1 MGKTSIANTVC
12 YKLRGEGWK
21 TVKVELRE
29 QGTYRH
35 FLRTSVQSIIKDGR
49 GLISGEIKTSDNDGN
64 GTISD
69 QILIEEI
76 NLKDSLLEF
85 ITEKMQRKLIL
96 MFDNL
101 DDEIVEDACDKNI
114 SEEQSKILSFFE
126 CLLRMMSHSQTC
138 KTRLIVTSRSNFLL
152 TANRELRKAMLA
164 IEVNSLDMEEAR
176 KLTLKCLKQWF
187 LSDQQINVIVTACCA
202 CPLAIRVI
210 SDVIND
216 STHAT
221 DVITILQTKRD
232 VILSPSL
239 RINECLRQ
247 PFEKLKEQKCTLCQL
262 SLFGT
267 TKFDLNS
274 AAKIVFGKFEPNLN
288 KREVIMKQTELKF
301 TLLLF
306 KTRHLL
312 EIEMGEC
319 DCQET
324 SIDHDEISTRQKK
337 IYSVHPLVYKFL
349 KDKANDKDMMSCIQN
364 AKYNYI
370 LYFDELVL
378 DIGQEYETNV
388 LVARAK
394 SEKLKTHILTYKKLM
409 EEYESFSYASNQ
421 HTFSS
426 SEDARRRSN
435 VVEMICN
442 PEHHLNFLKAM
453 VSKSED
459 KSFVKLSWEIEYI
472 TATVRHHQCCDNIE
486 KKCKQIVKFLYTLK
500 SDKLSEG
507 ELLQLHI
514 LKGRTLFLQGKLT
527 NDMQF
532 SKNCLYEAKQIF
544 KSKLIYRTPF
554 YKLYLAEI
562 YNEFGCLFCRQKNMI
577 QAIKMHLKAVKVLL
591 QNNIQTDNII
601 IFYANLGQC
610 HFSLKNFEESLKYYN
625 SSIDNA
631 KFYGMEGS
639 DIYLRKLLN
648 RGNAFLKL
656 RKLDEASKDLK
667 ECSDLVKKL
676 YDKPCLTE
684 ILIRHA
690 QGCLIRRKII
700 QRHGI
705 VSDEGKSK
713 DEEDMLEMVR
723 EGIQIYEKLKR
734 ILSPDLLAGNSDW
747 FPEIQRTHSYFLN
760 QGKAHEDLKTDAT
773 QFYSKYHT
781 IESKK
786 DIDFKPPISESKS
799 LRTKKQEKIQ
809 LTEGIDISLLKE
821 GDEEKENS
829 PRFESSTSS
838 SSESSGE
845 EEISVPGINHS
856 DKKMS
861 DENAVHSPDSYRLS
875 TTTCNDIAGTSI
887 RGSSTSSGYQS
898 MNASSSNADSV
909 SSLLRTESLPR
920 QCSWSDDDVFTKRQT
935 SFECALE
942 RMRDLHCTSTD
953 TSLKSPSSSSSTK
966 LEYKP
971 LHFEVHKGKRQLSED
986 DDSYSANE
994 DFSNTSKTPEY
1005 KCQSTEENLRQNER
1019 STKKYHKGKLD
1030 EIVHDLEELIP
1041 SVKPRMRTLVRD
1053 LDTGEAE
1060 LVDDKKGRPFLKYK
1074 D

>member
-1 MGKTSIANTVC
+1 
-12 YKLRGEGWK
+12 
-21 TVKVELRE
+21 
-29 QGTYRH
+29 
-35 FLRTSVQSIIKDGR
+35 
-49 GLISGEIKTSDNDGN
+49 
-64 GTISD
+64 
-69 QILIEEI
+69 
-76 NLKDSLLEF
+76 
-85 ITEKMQRKLIL
+85 MQRKLIL

-101 DDEIVEDACDKNI
+101 DDEIGEDACDTNI
-114 SEEQSKILSFFE
+114 SMEQSKILSFFE
-126 CLLRMMSHSQTC
+126 CLLGMMRHSQAC
-138 KTRLIVTSRSNFLL
+138 KTGLVITSRNNFLL
-152 TANRELRKAMLA
+152 TANRELRNAMLT
-164 IEVNSLDMEEAR
+164 IEVNSLDIEEAR
-176 KLTLKCLKQWF
+176 KLTLKCTKLNRRCNWS
-187 LSDQQINVIVTACCA
+187 LSDQQINAIVTACCA

-216 STHAT
+216 STNAT
-221 DVITILQTKRD
+221 DVITILQMKRD

-239 RINECLRQ
+239 RINECLSQ

-274 AAKIVFGKFEPNLN
+274 AAKIVFGKLEPNLN

-324 SIDHDEISTRQKK
+324 SFDHDEIFTRQK

-349 KDKANDKDMMSCIQN
+349 KDKANDRDMMSCIQN

-370 LYFDELVL
+370 VYFDELVL

-388 LVARAK
+388 LVAREK

-409 EEYESFSYASNQ
+409 EEYESFSYASNLQ
-421 HTFSS
+421 TLSS
-426 SEDARRRSN
+426 AEDARRRSN

-453 VSKSED
+453 VSKSEG

-472 TATVRHHQCCDNIE
+472 TAKVRHHQCCDNIE
-486 KKCKQIVKFLYTLK
+486 EKCKQIEESLYTIK

-514 LKGRTLFLQGKLT
+514 FKGRILFLRGKLT

-532 SKNCLYEAKQIF
+532 SKNCLYKAKQIF
-544 KSKLIYRTPF
+544 KSKQIYRTPF

-577 QAIKMHLKAVKVLL
+577 QAIKMHSKAVKVLL

-610 HFSLKNFEESLKYYN
+610 YFSLRNFEESLKYYN
-625 SSIDNA
+625 WSIDLA

-676 YDKPCLTE
+676 YDKPCRTE

-700 QRHGI
+700 QRHGL
-705 VSDEGKSK
+705 VSDEGK
-713 DEEDMLEMVR
+713 
-723 EGIQIYEKLKR
+723 Y
-734 ILSPDLLAGNSDW
+734 IL
-747 FPEIQRTHSYFLN
+747 
-760 QGKAHEDLKTDAT
+760 
-773 QFYSKYHT
+773 
-781 IESKK
+781 
-786 DIDFKPPISESKS
+786 
-799 LRTKKQEKIQ
+799 
-809 LTEGIDISLLKE
+809 
-821 GDEEKENS
+821 
-829 PRFESSTSS
+829 
-838 SSESSGE
+838 
-845 EEISVPGINHS
+845 
-856 DKKMS
+856 M
-861 DENAVHSPDSYRLS
+861 
-875 TTTCNDIAGTSI
+875 
-887 RGSSTSSGYQS
+887 
-898 MNASSSNADSV
+898 
-909 SSLLRTESLPR
+909 
-920 QCSWSDDDVFTKRQT
+920 
-935 SFECALE
+935 
-942 RMRDLHCTSTD
+942 
-953 TSLKSPSSSSSTK
+953 
-966 LEYKP
+966 
-971 LHFEVHKGKRQLSED
+971 
-986 DDSYSANE
+986 
-994 DFSNTSKTPEY
+994 
-1005 KCQSTEENLRQNER
+1005 
-1019 STKKYHKGKLD
+1019 
-1030 EIVHDLEELIP
+1030 
-1041 SVKPRMRTLVRD
+1041 
-1053 LDTGEAE
+1053 
-1060 LVDDKKGRPFLKYK
+1060 
-1074 D
+1074 